1 MPDNV
6 NITPGVGAAIAA
18 DDVGGVLH
26 QQVKMTLGG
35 DGVSEGSVSSS
46 NPLPVAAV
54 GELIEA
60 LEALRFRLGI
70 LVSQMATTQP
80 DVSGKMRAI
89 LGVDS
94 NLGTISSVSGVNN
107 VAAVASVTSVTS
119 LTTLGT
125 LTNQANIGGLAAPD
139 VIPAFLRMSAAPLRQ
154 NITVT

>member
-26 QQVKMTLGG
+26 QQVKLTLGG
-35 DGVSEGSVSSS
+35 DGVSEGSVSSG
-46 NPLPVAAV
+46 NPLPIAAV

-60 LEALRFRLGI
+60 LEAVRYRLGA
-70 LVSQMATTQP
+70 LASAMATISP

-89 LGVDS
+89 LSTDS
-94 NLGTISSVSGVNN
+94 
-107 VAAVASVTSVTS
+107 
-119 LTTLGT
+119 TLGT
-125 LTNQANIGGLAAPD
+125 VSSVTGVGTVTTVSAVTAVNNQVNMGGLSAIDIVPALIRAASD
-139 VIPAFLRMSAAPLRQ
+139 QIRS

>member
-26 QQVKMTLGG
+26 QQVKLTLGG

-94 NLGTISSVSGVNN
+94 SLGTVNTVTAVSGVT
-107 VAAVASVTSVTS
+107 AVATVTAVTGV
-119 LTTLGT
+119 TTVST
-125 LTNQANIGGLAAPD
+125 LTNQVNIGGLAALD
-139 VIPAFLRMSAAPLRQ
+139 VIPAFLRMSAASLRQ
-154 NITVT
+154 NITVS